1 MKKHLYLILGLIQI
15 FVAIGALPAGYA
27 MITDP
32 SGKSLGMT
40 TDMLAGSHFHNFLV
54 PGIFLFT
61 VNGIFHLVA
70 GILSIKKKKYTWLP
84 GTALGIALI
93 IWITVQVFSVN
104 MSSFL
109 QPLFFI
115 IGIAEIA
122 LSLWIRKISFKEPTG
137 KRSDS

>member
-1 MKKHLYLILGLIQI
+1 MKKHLYLILGLLQV

-32 SGKSLGMT
+32 TGISLGMT
-40 TDMLAGSHFHNFLV
+40 TNMLAGSHFQNFLV

-61 VNGIFHLVA
+61 VNGLFHLLA
-70 GILSIKKKKYTWLP
+70 GILSIMKKKFTWLF
-84 GTALGIALI
+84 GIALGFALMV
-93 IWITVQVFSVN
+93 WITVQVLSVN

-115 IGIAEIA
+115 IGIIEII
-122 LSLWIRKISFKEPTG
+122 LGLMIRKQELKISA
-137 KRSDS
+137 